1 MSPSQIIP
9 LPDINPETNSIEV
22 NPRIPGNRAI
32 WVGIFAEFTEFLLM
46 FMVYFFAR
54 ANHPQLF
61 HDGPQKLSVLAGS
74 ANTVIMITSSF
85 FVARAVFSMRKNHAS
100 TSFRWLLAAFFTA
113 LGYPLVKFL
122 EIRWNV
128 TQGLTGNGD
137 VFQMSYY
144 YLTFNHLVHVSW
156 GILGL
161 IWVMAQT
168 RFGGY
173 SADNHNGLIA
183 FASYW
188 HATDLIWLMI
198 FPAFYVMP

>member
-1 MSPSQIIP
+1 MSSSQIIP
-9 LPDINPETNSIEV
+9 LAEINPVITSAEN
-22 NPRIPGNRAI
+22 NPAIPGNRAI

-46 FMVYFFAR
+46 FVVYFFAR

-74 ANTVIMITSSF
+74 ANTVIMITSSY
-85 FVARAVFSMRKNHAS
+85 FVARAVLSMRHDRTS
-100 TSFRWLLAAFFTA
+100 TSFRWLVAAFFTA
-113 LGYPLVKFL
+113 LGYPLIKFL

-128 TQGLTGNGD
+128 SQGLTGNGD

-161 IWVMAQT
+161 VWVMAQT

-173 SADNHNGLIA
+173 SAKNHNGLVA